1 MSRAQGSARAAAPR
15 DAPGAVFARILAV
28 VRRIPRGRVATY
40 GQVARLAGLPRH
52 ARHVGYALHGQP
64 HGTPLPW
71 HRVINAR
78 GAISLRGIDGAAD
91 TQRLRLEAEG
101 VAFGAGGRVSLAC
114 FQWRPSVAQL
124 ARLAARP
131 VRAPRSARG
140 GIRAPAIRARR
151 LDPRRALR

>member
-1 MSRAQGSARAAAPR
+1 MKGWGNGTAAPR
-15 DAPGAVFARILAV
+15 GTSGLVFARILAV

-64 HGTPLPW
+64 HATPLPW

-78 GAISLRGIDGAAD
+78 GAISLRRGDGAGD

-101 VAFGAGGRVSLAC
+101 VTFGAGGRVSLAR
-114 FQWRPSVAQL
+114 FQWQPSPARAGIARTRPG
-124 ARLAARP
+124 
-131 VRAPRSARG
+131 RG
-140 GIRAPAIRARR
+140 PR
-151 LDPRRALR
+151 LDPRRALG

>member
-1 MSRAQGSARAAAPR
+1 MNGARGSARAAA
-15 DAPGAVFARILAV
+15 GAVFARILAV

-78 GAISLRGIDGAAD
+78 GAISLRAIDGAAD

-101 VAFGAGGRVSLAC
+101 VAFGAGGRVPLAR
-114 FQWRPSVAQL
+114 FQWRPSMAQL
-124 ARLAARP
+124 TRLAARP
-131 VRAPRSARG
+131 V
-140 GIRAPAIRARR
+140 RARR
-151 LDPRRALR
+151 LDPRRALG